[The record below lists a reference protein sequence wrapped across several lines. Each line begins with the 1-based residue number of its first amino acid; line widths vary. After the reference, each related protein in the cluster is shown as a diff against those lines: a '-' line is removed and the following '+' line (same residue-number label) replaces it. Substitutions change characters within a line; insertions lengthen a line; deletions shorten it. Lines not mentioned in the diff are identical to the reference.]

1 LGSRRREI
9 RQNQLMDDLVLAAA
23 RNGALWCAV
32 VAGRMEFRPRPKSGR
47 RPARLVLVPSEW
59 RMSWV

>member
-23 RNGALWCAV
+23 HNSALWYAL
-32 VAGRMEFRPRPKSGR
+32 VAGRMEFRPRPKSGTG
-47 RPARLVLVPSEW
+47 PARLVLVPSEW